1 MSNKKRKPKV
11 GRNDPCPCGSG
22 KKYKKCH
29 GRGDASNRAKG
40 APTVRDQLKEHLQ
53 RIEALQIQRQQQQGL
68 GRNIIST
75 EFKGYRIVAVGSTLY
90 YSKSWKTFHDF
101 LVEYPKFVL
110 GREWG
115 TAELKKAPADQHPII
130 QWYAHVCEQQKATIK
145 TPGVVHTAPM
155 TGAVAAYIN
164 LAYNLYLLAHNV
176 ELQSKLIERLRNPEQ
191 FRGALY
197 ETYVAAA
204 FIKAGFH
211 VEFERESDPTRSH
224 CEFTATYPP
233 TGRQFS
239 VEAKSRAP
247 GKVTTNISNQLY
259 AALRKEADHK
269 RVIFVDVNVPDES
282 GKEDS
287 LPWLKDVLETLR
299 KKETTLTINGA
310 PAPSAYVFVTNHPFE
325 YSLTTGNFR
334 RGIVSEG
341 FKMSD
346 YRLDAEFSSLRDA
359 LTAREAH
366 IEMFRLMDSLRE
378 HYTIPSTFDG
388 EIPELAF
395 EAGPPRLQ
403 IGNQYLIPDEEG
415 NQVVGKLVDAT
426 VDKPNMKVIGIYSLE
441 NGHSIIATIPMT
453 PEELTAYQAFPDTF
467 FGIHRP
473 QTKILDDPISMYDW
487 FYETYRH
494 STRERLLS
502 FMSKQGDFE
511 ELKSKS
517 QEELARLYCEGLV
530 YAAMNSNNRVS
541 SAPHRLD

>member
-1 MSNKKRKPKV
+1 MSKKKRKPKV
-11 GRNDPCPCGSG
+11 GRNGPCPCGSG

-29 GRGDASNRAKG
+29 GRGDAGKRAKG
-40 APTVRDQLKEHLQ
+40 AATVADQLKEHLQ

-68 GRNIIST
+68 ARNIIST
-75 EFKGYRIVAVGSTLY
+75 EFKGYRIIAVGSTLY

-101 LVEYPKFVL
+101 LVEYPKSVL

-115 TAELKKAPADQHPII
+115 TAELKKAPADQHPIL
-130 QWYAHVCEQQKATIK
+130 QWYVLVCKQQKATIK
-145 TPGVVHTAPM
+145 TPGVIHTAPM

-176 ELQSKLIERLRNPEQ
+176 ELQSKLIDRLKNPEQ

-204 FIKAGFH
+204 FIKAGFR
-211 VEFERESDPTRSH
+211 VEFERESDPTRSR
-224 CEFTATYPP
+224 CEFTATYPS

-247 GKVTTNISNQLY
+247 GKATTNISNQLY
-259 AALRKEADHK
+259 AALRKKADHA
-269 RVIFVDVNVPDES
+269 RVIFIDVNVPDKS
-282 GKEDS
+282 GKDDA
-287 LPWLKDVLETLR
+287 LPWLKDALATLR
-299 KKETTLTINGA
+299 KKEGTLTINGA
-310 PAPSAYVFVTNHPFE
+310 PAPRAYVFVTNHPFE
-325 YSLTTGNFR
+325 YSLTTGDFR

-359 LTAREAH
+359 LSARETH
-366 IEMFRLMDSLRE
+366 IEMFRLMGSLRE
-378 HYTIPSTFDG
+378 HYSIPSTFDG

-403 IGNQYLIPDEEG
+403 IGNQYLVPDEEG

-441 NGHSIIATIPMT
+441 SGRSIIATNPMP
-453 PEELTAYQAFPDTF
+453 PEELMAYEAFPDTF

-473 QTKILDDPISMYDW
+473 QPKKLDDPISMYDW

-494 STRERLLS
+494 SSRDRLLS
-502 FMSKQGDFE
+502 FMSSRGDVE
-511 ELKSKS
+511 ALKSMS
-517 QEELARLYCEGLV
+517 QKELAQIYCEGLV
-530 YAAMNSNNRVS
+530 YAAMNSNNRVKAD
-541 SAPHRLD
+541 AP

>member
-1 MSNKKRKPKV
+1 M
-11 GRNDPCPCGSG
+11 G
-22 KKYKKCH
+22 K
-29 GRGDASNRAKG
+29 
-40 APTVRDQLKEHLQ
+40 QLKEHLK

-90 YSKSWKTFHDF
+90 YSKNWKTFHDF

-115 TAELKKAPADQHPII
+115 TGELKKSSADQHPIL
-130 QWYAHVCEQQKATIK
+130 QWYVLVCEHQKATIK

-176 ELQSKLIERLRNPEQ
+176 ELQGILIERLKDPEQ

-211 VEFERESDPTRSH
+211 IEFERESDPSRSH
-224 CEFTATYPP
+224 CEFTATYPS

-239 VEAKSRAP
+239 VEAKSRVP
-247 GKVTTNISNQLY
+247 GKATTNIGNQLY
-259 AALRKEADHK
+259 AALRKEADHE
-269 RVIFVDVNVPDES
+269 RIIFIDINVPDES
-282 GKEDS
+282 DNEDS
-287 LPWLKDVLETLR
+287 LPWLKGVLATLR
-299 KKETTLTINGA
+299 KKEATLTIDGA

-325 YSLTTGNFR
+325 YSLTAGNFR

-341 FKMSD
+341 FKISD
-346 YRLDAEFSSLRDA
+346 YRIDAEFSSLRDA
-359 LTAREAH
+359 LNAREAH

-378 HYTIPSTFDG
+378 HYSIPSAFDG

-395 EAGPPRLQ
+395 EAGPPPLQ
-403 IGNQYLIPDEEG
+403 IGHQYFVPDESG
-415 NQVVGKLVDAT
+415 NEVIGKLVDAT
-426 VDKPNMKVIGIYSLE
+426 VDKQNMKVIGIYSLD
-441 NGHSIIATIPMT
+441 NGHSIIATTPMT
-453 PEELTAYQAFPDTF
+453 PEELRGYEAFPDTF
-467 FGIHRP
+467 FGIHR
-473 QTKILDDPISMYDW
+473 QQAKNLYDPISMYDW

-502 FMSKQGDFE
+502 FMSKRPDLAA
-511 ELKSKS
+511 LKSKS
-517 QEELARLYCEGLV
+517 REELAQIYCEGLV
-530 YAAMNSNNRVS
+530 YAEMNSNNRVKTD
-541 SAPHRLD
+541 AP